1 MPSLNDPLMI
11 DEPAKF
17 HEGQEV
23 EVELSKFG
31 WHKAKIIQNPGTL
44 YEVEFEDGR
53 RGVFDG
59 SCIRPAGR
67 IEA

>member
-1 MPSLNDPLMI
+1 MIGQPHNDPLMI

-31 WHKAKIIQNPGTL
+31 WHKAKIILNPWAFIG
-44 YEVEFEDGR
+44 G
-53 RGVFDG
+53 
-59 SCIRPAGR
+59 IW
-67 IEA
+67 